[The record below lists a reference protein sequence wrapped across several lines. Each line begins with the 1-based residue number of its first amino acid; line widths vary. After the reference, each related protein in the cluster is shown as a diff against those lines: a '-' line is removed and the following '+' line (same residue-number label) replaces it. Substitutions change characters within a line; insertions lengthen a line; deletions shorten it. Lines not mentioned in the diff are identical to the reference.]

1 MEENDRRDLES
12 LFAQVEDPRMERT
25 KRHRLR
31 DIIILAICGVL
42 CGAEGWVEIE
52 EFGNAKKAFFTDL
65 LDLPNGIPSH
75 DTFGR
80 VFALIDPKQ
89 FEASFIQWVQG
100 VSQKI
105 QGVIAIDGK
114 TLRRSH
120 DQAAGKKALHLVSAW
135 AVENRLVLAQLA
147 TEEKSN
153 EITAIPLLLEQL
165 ALGGC
170 IVTIDA
176 MGTQTKIAEQIID
189 QGGDYALALKDNH
202 GNLFDE
208 VKATFALAEKDGF
221 LSPYWEADRQVEKG
235 HGRLEIREQWT
246 LSDPE
251 ILAYL
256 DPEHQWK
263 GLRGIG
269 VVRAERRMEQKTTK
283 ETRYFLLSF
292 SSVKTFATAV
302 RSHWGI
308 ENSLHWVLD
317 IAFREDESRVRLGH
331 ADENLAVLRH
341 ISLNLLRQEH
351 SSRVGIHAKRL
362 KAGWDNQ
369 YLLRVLDGVN

>member
-1 MEENDRRDLES
+1 MEENDLRDLES
-12 LFAQVEDPRMERT
+12 LFAQVEDTRMERT
-25 KRHRLR
+25 RLHRLR

-42 CGAEGWVEIE
+42 CGADGWVEIE
-52 EFGNAKKAFFTDL
+52 EFGKAKEAFFTDL
-65 LDLPNGIPSH
+65 LTLPNGIPSH

-80 VFALIDPKQ
+80 VFALLDPKQ
-89 FEASFIQWVQG
+89 FEASFVQWVQG
-100 VSQKI
+100 ISQTVK
-105 QGVIAIDGK
+105 GVIAIDGK

-120 DQAAGKKALHLVSAW
+120 DQESEKKALHVVSAW

-153 EITAIPLLLEQL
+153 EITAIPVLLRQL
-165 ALGGC
+165 ALAGC
-170 IVTIDA
+170 LVTIDA
-176 MGTQTKIAEQIID
+176 MGTQTKIAAQIIE
-189 QGGDYALALKDNH
+189 QGGDYALALKDNQ
-202 GNLFDE
+202 GNLYEE

-221 LSPYWEADRQVEKG
+221 ADVQEESVRRVEKG
-235 HGRLEIREQWT
+235 HGRLEKREYWT
-246 LSDPE
+246 ISDPA

-256 DPEHQWK
+256 DPEQKWK

-269 VVRAERRMEQKTTK
+269 MVRSQRRIKDEVSR

-292 SSVKTFATAV
+292 SSTNTFATAV

-317 IAFREDESRVRLGH
+317 VAFGEDESRVRLGH

-341 ISLNLLRQEH
+341 ITLNLLRQER
-351 SSRVGIHAKRL
+351 SSWVGIHAKRL
-362 KAGWDNQ
+362 KAGWDNS
-369 YLLRVLDGVN
+369 YLLRVLDGVR

>member
-1 MEENDRRDLES
+1 MEEKELRDLETI
-12 LFAQVEDPRMERT
+12 FAQVEDPRVERT

-31 DIIILAICGVL
+31 DSILLAICGVI

-52 EFGNAKKAFFTDL
+52 EFGKAKEAWFTEL
-65 LDLPNGIPSH
+65 LNLPNGIPSH

-80 VFALIDPKQ
+80 VFAPLDPKQ
-89 FEASFIQWVQG
+89 FEASFFQWMEG
-100 VSQKI
+100 ISQTV

-120 DQAAGKKALHLVSAW
+120 DRAAGKKALHLVSAR
-135 AVENRLVLAQLA
+135 AVENRLVLAQIA

-153 EITAIPLLLEQL
+153 EITAIPLLLQQL
-165 ALGGC
+165 ALAGC

-176 MGTQTKIAEQIID
+176 MGTQTKIAEQIMD
-189 QGGDYALALKDNH
+189 QQGDYALALKDNQ
-202 GNLFDE
+202 GDLYEE

-221 LSPYWEADRQVEKG
+221 ADQVWEADRQVEKG
-235 HGRLEIREQWT
+235 HGRIEIRESWT
-246 LSDPE
+246 MSDPE

-256 DPEHQWK
+256 DPERKWK
-263 GLRGIG
+263 GLRGMG
-269 VVRAERRMEQKTTK
+269 VVRAERRMEQKITK

-292 SSVKTFATAV
+292 SAVTTFASAV

-317 IAFREDESRVRLGH
+317 IAFREDEARVRLGH

-341 ISLNLLRQEH
+341 ISLNLLRQER

-362 KAGWDNQ
+362 KAGWDNR
-369 YLLRVLDGVN
+369 YLQRVLDGVN